1 MPAKCPGCFAVV
13 PSDFAVY
20 VCKGACPIQVDP
32 LAGAYAGT
40 EISNPPLTE
49 VHGALPAPGHWPQC
63 RGGSHLT
70 SRELCPRCHQPLPP
84 RWRDFDTIAL
94 AMAGSRTTGKSVYLG
109 VLIKQIQAL
118 AVRAQGSFLP
128 VDQASSEQYKKY
140 YESVLYEARGL
151 IPPSG
156 RLGTEAAVHRNPM
169 SFSLSVPGQPKR
181 AISVRDVAG
190 EDFEQPQTDAV
201 LFNFLGNADS
211 LFYLVDPLSVRPIQQ
226 MLYGLVDTIN
236 TQGGDPLATLNNVL
250 SLVSNAS
257 NGGRG
262 VKLAV
267 ILSKFD
273 ALHRLADHEA
283 RPWSEIMGN
292 AGAAFSRDP
301 YATDGRWDIRDADL
315 LDAEVRGLLE
325 LLGATPLVNLAN
337 LEFADRRFFAVSALG
352 VAPAPGGLSTRGR
365 GMAPF
370 RILDPL
376 RWVMN
381 GRGWFA

>member
-1 MPAKCPGCFAVV
+1 MSAKCPRCFVV
-13 PSDFAVY
+13 LPSDYALY
-20 VCKGACPIQVDP
+20 VCKGECQPQSDAV
-32 LAGAYAGT
+32 ATAYAGT
-40 EISNPPLTE
+40 AVANPPGTE
-49 VHGALPAPGHWPQC
+49 IHGVLPPIGKWPQC
-63 RGGSHLT
+63 RGGNHLAGQ
-70 SRELCPRCHQPLPP
+70 ELCPRCHQLLPP
-84 RWRDFDTIAL
+84 RWREYDTITV
-94 AMAGSRTTGKSVYLG
+94 AMAGSRTTGKSVYVG
-109 VLIKQIQAL
+109 VLVKQIQAM
-118 AVRAQGSFLP
+118 AARAGGSFLP
-128 VDQASSEQYKKY
+128 IDQASANQYKDN
-140 YESVLYEARGL
+140 YESVLFKARGL

-156 RLGTEAAVHRNPM
+156 RLGTDGALHRVPLAFN
-169 SFSLSVPGQPKR
+169 LSIPGQPKR
-181 AISVRDVAG
+181 AIVLRDVAG
-190 EDFEQPQTDAV
+190 EDFEQPQTDSV
-201 LFNFLGNADS
+201 LFNFLGSADS

-250 SLVSNAS
+250 NLVSAAS
-257 NGGRG
+257 NGGQG

-273 ALHRLADHEA
+273 ALQRLADHEA

-301 YATDGRWDIRDADL
+301 FATNGGWDVRDADL

-352 VAPAPGGLSTRGR
+352 VAPAPGGLSTKGR

-381 GRGWFA
+381 GRGWFT